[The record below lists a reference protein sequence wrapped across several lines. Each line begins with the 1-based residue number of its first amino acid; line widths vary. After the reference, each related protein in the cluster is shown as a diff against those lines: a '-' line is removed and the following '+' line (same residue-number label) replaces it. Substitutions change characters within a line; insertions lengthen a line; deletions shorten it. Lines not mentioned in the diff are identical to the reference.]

1 MFFEKKKK
9 ENTKI
14 VVINLIQTV
23 FIRHAGPEREY
34 DQIQLEFSD
43 CITKSHSELSLP
55 AGSSV
60 APLQILLQKRDPRA
74 SGRTQT
80 GLQVRQE
87 RERMEGVREVTI
99 SLI

>member
-1 MFFEKKKK
+1 MLLIWFRQYSSDVQALKENMARYNSSFQTASQKDFEKH
-9 ENTKI
+9 
-14 VVINLIQTV
+14 
-23 FIRHAGPEREY
+23 F
-34 DQIQLEFSD
+34 
-43 CITKSHSELSLP
+43 ELSLP

-60 APLQILLQKRDPRA
+60 ALLQILLQKRDPRA

-80 GLQVRQE
+80 GLQVWQE